1 MKRDMSFT
9 SQILLEM
16 KSNEFWTSPWQQL
29 RLINHYSAQ
38 IFMRPDFTNPG
49 LNLHLTRQA
58 EFDNR
63 RSLVWIR
70 RENYSVP
77 SVSSL
82 PWAPVFCPDSL
93 CSWFAA
99 PAWRDSPAEP
109 RTRRGKDEEGKIS
122 FRKRSAVIYLS
133 SPAQRQKKIQRIK
146 RKHYSGKQQPPLHHR
161 TLKRIF
167 QTLDAFPPK
176 LPREEKNTPNF
187 PLKK

>member
-29 RLINHYSAQ
+29 RLINHYPAQ
-38 IFMRPDFTNPG
+38 IFMRPDFMNPR

-63 RSLVWIR
+63 RSFVWIWCD
-70 RENYSVP
+70 NYSVP
-77 SVSSL
+77 SASSL
-82 PWAPVFCPDSL
+82 RWAPVFCPGSF

-109 RTRRGKDEEGKIS
+109 RTRRGKDEEEKIS

-133 SPAQRQKKIQRIK
+133 SPAQRQKKYKGAKENIILGNNSPLSTIGPEGGFSKSLTRFHQN
-146 RKHYSGKQQPPLHHR
+146 YPGKKK
-161 TLKRIF
+161 TLLIF
-167 QTLDAFPPK
+167 
-176 LPREEKNTPNF
+176 
-187 PLKK
+187 

>member
-9 SQILLEM
+9 SQILLEI

-29 RLINHYSAQ
+29 RLINHYSEH
-38 IFMRPDFTNPG
+38 ISMHPDFMNPR
-49 LNLHLTRQA
+49 LNLQLTRQT

-63 RSLVWIR
+63 RSLVWIWCD
-70 RENYSVP
+70 NYSVP
-77 SVSSL
+77 SVPSL
-82 PWAPVFCPDSL
+82 RWAPAFCPGSF

-109 RTRRGKDEEGKIS
+109 RTRRGKDEEEKIS

-133 SPAQRQKKIQRIK
+133 SPAQRQEQKKTLFWETTAPF
-146 RKHYSGKQQPPLHHR
+146 PPSD
-161 TLKRIF
+161 LKRIF

-176 LPREEKNTPNF
+176 LPRKEKNGPKF
-187 PLKK
+187 HLKNK